1 MDREVKTKILVINS
15 ETPESHKIGE
25 AADIL
30 KNGGLVA
37 FPTETVYGLAALHDN
52 DAAINKLYE
61 VKNRP
66 MDKPFTVHISRE
78 EMIDMFDCEV
88 SVLARKL
95 MKRFWPGPL
104 TIILKKKNGE
114 GTLGFRMPDN
124 KIAFGLIKKAGVPVV
139 APSANI
145 SGNKP
150 PTSAAEVLRDLDGKV
165 EIVIDGGKTAI
176 GIESTVVD
184 MTGRRPKVLRE
195 GAIPKAEIER
205 I

>member
-1 MDREVKTKILVINS
+1 MTEVLRVNASK
-15 ETPESHKIGE
+15 PE
-25 AADIL
+25 AAKIKKAAAEL
-30 KNGGLVA
+30 KKGGLVV
-37 FPTETVYGLAALHDN
+37 FPTETVYGLGANLLDKK
-52 DAAINKLYE
+52 AIKKIYEIKKRPKNKPL
-61 VKNRP
+61 
-66 MDKPFTVHISRE
+66 TVHVA
-78 EMIDMFDCEV
+78 DTA
-88 SVLARKL
+88 SVRKITGKIPAGAERL
-95 MKRFWPGPL
+95 IKKYWPGPL
-104 TIILKKKNGE
+104 TIILRDSRGKK
-114 GTLGFRMPDN
+114 TGFRMPDN

-165 EIVIDGGKTAI
+165 DIVIDGGKTAI